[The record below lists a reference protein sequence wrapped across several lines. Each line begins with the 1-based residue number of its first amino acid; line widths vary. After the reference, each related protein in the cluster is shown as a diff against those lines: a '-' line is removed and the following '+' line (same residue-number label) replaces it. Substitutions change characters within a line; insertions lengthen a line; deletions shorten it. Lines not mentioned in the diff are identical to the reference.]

1 MDFIEQIS
9 LENVLNVKEANSKV
23 WIALETTWIWSQATG
38 GRGRI
43 TRTKNGTGT
52 SPQISTTLLLHMIL
66 DKVRTS
72 LIILTL
78 CRNLPSVLEK
88 GQSVNYSSWVLWL
101 VTSELKFCF
110 VCLFPGHFLKICS
123 NRESRIGEEKSLR
136 YVAMEAKFLD
146 DNKTKKPLILKS
158 GFALFQTLS
167 ILFNFF

>member
-1 MDFIEQIS
+1 M
-9 LENVLNVKEANSKV
+9 
-23 WIALETTWIWSQATG
+23 
-38 GRGRI
+38 
-43 TRTKNGTGT
+43 
-52 SPQISTTLLLHMIL
+52 
-66 DKVRTS
+66 
-72 LIILTL
+72 
-78 CRNLPSVLEK
+78 
-88 GQSVNYSSWVLWL
+88 
-101 VTSELKFCF
+101 TSELKFCF